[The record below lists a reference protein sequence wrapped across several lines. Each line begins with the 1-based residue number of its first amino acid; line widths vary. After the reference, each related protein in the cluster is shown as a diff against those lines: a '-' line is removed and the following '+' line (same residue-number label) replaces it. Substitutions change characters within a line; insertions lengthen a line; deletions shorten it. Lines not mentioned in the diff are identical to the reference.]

1 MEEKLIESKTAK
13 LAKEKGFPQ
22 NLFNT
27 SWYNRFGSINGRT
40 DINENGEYLYYGPG
54 TYTSNPKKKISKE
67 EYKEYTS
74 IKYSAP
80 TQSLI
85 QLWLQKT
92 HNIYTYI
99 DWYDS
104 SSIIWQ
110 KNINKVETYY
120 HTDLEKLLQKAL
132 KLIPDVQYN
141 PI

>member
-1 MEEKLIESKTAK
+1 MIEENISFETAV

-27 SWYNRFGSINGRT
+27 SWYNRFGTINGRT
-40 DINENGEYLYYGPG
+40 DINENGEHLYYGLG
-54 TYTSNPKKKISKE
+54 TYTSNPKKKVSKE

-80 TQSLI
+80 IQSSL

-92 HNIYTYI
+92 HNIYAYV
-99 DWYDS
+99 DWHDC

-110 KNINKVETYY
+110 KNIDKVETYN
-120 HTDLEKLLQKAL
+120 HTDLDKILQKAL
-132 KLIPDVQYN
+132 KLIKL
-141 PI
+141 